1 MKETTNILLRLPT
14 SYKIKLE
21 KIAAMMTV
29 ETGIQYNL
37 TKLIIETLEG
47 EFNLKEINSKTLQ

>member
-47 EFNLKEINSKTLQ
+47 EFNLKEINSNA